1 VNDRVPTNIPA
12 LDATGLTKRYGDV
25 TALDNVDFALFEGE
39 VLAVIGDNGAG
50 KSTLI
55 KCLAGVESPDAG
67 TIRLDGEPTVF
78 RGPNDARI
86 AGINTV
92 HQSLR
97 ADVALDLATSLFRQ
111 HQVHP
116 PGGLAWL
123 AKELERRGLRT
134 PRALSTK
141 IVLLD
146 EPAAAL
152 GKQESAQVMKVIG
165 SLRQRG
171 LPVVVVL
178 HDVRQALGLADRV
191 HVQVEGR
198 RAAVVAAN
206 SVSVADAIAIMSG
219 NLQVDARDQAFGPI
233 R

>member
-1 VNDRVPTNIPA
+1 MSTSPRLKAEGLRVF
-12 LDATGLTKRYGDV
+12 V
-25 TALDNVDFALFEGE
+25 
-39 VLAVIGDNGAG
+39 DNGAG

-67 TIRLDGEPTVF
+67 TIRLEGEPTAF

-97 ADVALDLATSLFRQ
+97 ADAALDLATSLFRQ

-116 PGGLAWL
+116 PGGFAWV

-134 PRALSTK
+134 PRPLSTK
-141 IVLLD
+141 VVLLD
-146 EPAAAL
+146 EPAASL

-165 SLRQRG
+165 TLRQRG

-178 HDVRQALGLADRV
+178 HDVRQAFEIADRV
-191 HVQVEGR
+191 HVQVNGR
-198 RAAVVAAN
+198 RAAVVAPHN
-206 SVSVADAIAIMSG
+206 VTVADAIAIMSG
-219 NLQVDARDQAFGPI
+219 TLEVDVSEQALRPV

>member
-1 VNDRVPTNIPA
+1 VSERVPTHVPA
-12 LDATGLTKRYGDV
+12 LGATGLTKRYRDV
-25 TALDNVDFALFEGE
+25 TALDNVDFAVFKGE

-67 TIRLDGEPTVF
+67 TIRLEGEPTTF

-97 ADVALDLATSLFRQ
+97 ADAALDLATSLFRE

-116 PGGLAWL
+116 PGGLAWV

-134 PRALSTK
+134 PRPLSTK
-141 IVLLD
+141 VVLLD

-152 GKQESAQVMKVIG
+152 GKQESAQVMKVIRT
-165 SLRQRG
+165 LRERG

-178 HDVRQALGLADRV
+178 HDVSQALQVADRV
-191 HVQVEGR
+191 HVQVNGR
-198 RAAVVAAN
+198 RASVVAAN

-219 NLQVDARDQAFGPI
+219 NLEVDAKDQAFGPT

>member
-1 VNDRVPTNIPA
+1 MSDRVPAHVPA
-12 LDATGLTKRYGDV
+12 LGATGLTKRYGDV
-25 TALDNVDFALFEGE
+25 TALDNVDFAVFEAE

-67 TIRLDGEPTVF
+67 TIRLDGEPTAF
-78 RGPNDARI
+78 RGPNDARL

-97 ADVALDLATSLFRQ
+97 ADAALDLATSLFRQ

-116 PGGLAWL
+116 PGGFAWL
-123 AKELERRGLRT
+123 AKALERRGLRT
-134 PRALSTK
+134 PRPLSTK
-141 IVLLD
+141 VVLLD

-152 GKQESAQVMKVIG
+152 GKQESEQVMKVIG
-165 SLRQRG
+165 TLRQRG

-178 HDVRQALGLADRV
+178 HDVRQALEVADRV
-191 HVQVEGR
+191 HVQVNGR
-198 RAAVVAAN
+198 RAAVVAAD

-219 NLQVDARDQAFGPI
+219 NLAVDAKDQAFGPI